1 MFLGCFYILRSVFSY
16 LLWFQWYIPVLYISA
31 QEISLFQ
38 HEMMFLWTSFVTIGV
53 KLSVLYVWPAPDIK
67 ALTLPVAHMHFALAS
82 NRTQI
87 HVIDF
92 RRTYMTRIRN
102 IYVGYYCIN
111 HQHFL
116 HPLWAS
122 FPSFGVVEDWILK
135 MTCTDVH
142 YEN

>member
-1 MFLGCFYILRSVFSY
+1 MISVV
-16 LLWFQWYIPVLYISA
+16 YIPVLYISA

-102 IYVGYYCIN
+102 IYVGYYSIN

-116 HPLWAS
+116 HPL
-122 FPSFGVVEDWILK
+122 
-135 MTCTDVH
+135 
-142 YEN
+142 